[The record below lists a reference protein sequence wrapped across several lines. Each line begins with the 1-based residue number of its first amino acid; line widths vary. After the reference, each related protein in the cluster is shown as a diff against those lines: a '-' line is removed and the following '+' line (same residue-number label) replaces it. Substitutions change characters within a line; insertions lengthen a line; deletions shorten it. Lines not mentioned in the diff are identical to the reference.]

1 MKNFKKTAGKLTA
14 LCLLPLTMAACT
26 GEPTVSYSQDVK
38 PIIDQNCISCHQP
51 NKPGEIASG
60 FNMTTYDDLMKG
72 GRFGPMVI
80 PGDVEGSNMIVL
92 MEGRA
97 DPSISMPH
105 GKEKPVTAGDIR
117 TIRLWIKQGARN
129 N

>member
-1 MKNFKKTAGKLTA
+1 MINVKKVVGKLTA
-14 LCLLPLTMAACT
+14 LCLFPLTMAACT

-38 PIIDQNCISCHQP
+38 PILEQNCLSCHQVG
-51 NKPGEIASG
+51 KPGEVASG

-72 GRFGPMVI
+72 AQFGPMVI
-80 PGDVEGSNMIVL
+80 AGDVEGSNMLVL

-105 GKEKPVTAGDIR
+105 GQQKSVSKEDIK
-117 TIRLWIKQGARN
+117 TVRLWIKQGAKN

>member
-1 MKNFKKTAGKLTA
+1 MINVKKATGKLTA

-38 PIIDQNCISCHQP
+38 PILDQNCMSCHQVGQQ
-51 NKPGEIASG
+51 GEVASG

-72 GRFGPMVI
+72 AQFGPMI
-80 PGDVEGSNMIVL
+80 IAGDVEGSNMLVL

-97 DPSISMPH
+97 DPSIRMPN
-105 GKEKPVTAGDIR
+105 GKQKPVSKKDIK
-117 TIRLWIKQGARN
+117 TIHLWIKQGAKN